1 MAKQLEKFGDY
12 YFLSVWE
19 DLQRAPQANM
29 MWTAGGAPTTYTR
42 LYLYPV
48 EEVVSKGKNV
58 RELLNAYGY
67 FMPIPVS
74 PASLEYGRSADHRE
88 AYSITNGGMLQRNL
102 PGLWTLT
109 VESYIPKDIYE
120 RAFHNWSQDK
130 RWDGVST
137 QQSFVDYINTL
148 MRFKVPFALYDS
160 SSPERIKHNGEFW
173 CIKSFSYKMNP
184 HDDIDYK
191 LELIEWREPKV
202 RTGELSMT
210 ERTPDTTSKPTIR
223 GGNGKAIMAFGI
235 KDPRNYKDAHVWH
248 PKLAGVFRRI
258 AGERYGIVDLEQF
271 KQAFK
276 RAEPWNQ
283 EVHTTPDYTVTV
295 DYRGLGNPPR
305 DAIVVPIIVRYNI
318 TAAIRVQKVIKSVV
332 RNEAIGIREAVEA
345 RYVGLSDN
353 GLTRTATGTVSV
365 QSKTANAELTDTLNS
380 GFTNELTQFYANT
393 AQRLTDIKLN
403 HNAWCEKL
411 KVVNNIEQYY
421 IEQSV
426 GDRGIIADGLNYNWI
441 WMVELRLKHVIWEPE
456 CYVLRPIVKGTNVDV
471 WYRANQ
477 SWLVPKQN
485 TIETSY
491 KEYFATV
498 EGIYPS
504 ASTLASPGE
513 EIGYIPKADGTIER
527 LTQKMSEGKVTDLV
541 KTEQLDNETDVNVDR
556 TGRSSG
562 LFAFT
567 EETINKYVK
576 GAAYPQSDKQLQ
588 P

>member
-48 EEVVSKGKNV
+48 QTVVSKGKNV
-58 RELLNAYGY
+58 EDLLNAYGY

-102 PGLWTLT
+102 PGLWTLS

-130 RWDGVST
+130 KWDGVST

-173 CIKSFSYKMNP
+173 CIKAFSYKMNP

-191 LELIEWREPKV
+191 LELIEWKEPKV
-202 RTGELSMT
+202 RTGELVMT
-210 ERTPDTTSKPTIR
+210 ERAPNTPGSPDKPTIR

-235 KDPRNYKDAHVWH
+235 KDPRNYDGARVWH
-248 PKLAGVFRRI
+248 PELNGVFQLLGGGRHGILDI
-258 AGERYGIVDLEQF
+258 AKF

-276 RAEPWNQ
+276 QAEPWND
-283 EVHTTPDYTVTV
+283 EVHTAPNYTVTV
-295 DYRGLGNPPR
+295 QYRR
-305 DAIVVPIIVRYNI
+305 VEDDAKDIIKVPIIVRYSI
-318 TAAIRVQKVIKSVV
+318 AAATHIQKTIKSIV
-332 RNEAIGIREAVEA
+332 RNEAIGIRRSVEA
-345 RYVGLSDN
+345 RYVKLKDAGVFQN
-353 GLTRTATGTVSV
+353 PFGTTQA
-365 QSKTANAELTDTLNS
+365 QSNIITNDAS
-380 GFTNELTQFYANT
+380 GYVREMTQFYKDT
-393 AQRLTDIKLN
+393 AQRAIDTKLN

-411 KVVNNIEQYY
+411 KTLNNVPMYY

-426 GDRGIIADGLNYNWI
+426 KDQDIKPVGANYEWR
-441 WMVELRLKHVIWEPE
+441 WMVEMHLEHLVWQPE

-504 ASTLASPGE
+504 ASTLSSPGE
-513 EIGYIPKADGTIER
+513 EVGYMPKGNGTVER
-527 LTQKMSEGKVTDLV
+527 LTQKLSEGKVMDLV
-541 KTEQLDNETDVNVDR
+541 KTEQLDNETDANVDR

-562 LFAFT
+562 VFAFT

-576 GAAYPQSDKQLQ
+576 GDAYPQSDKQLQ

>member
-1 MAKQLEKFGDY
+1 MANKLD
-12 YFLSVWE
+12 
-19 DLQRAPQANM
+19 DM
-29 MWTAGGAPTTYTR
+29 IWTAGGAPTTYTR

-48 EEVVSKGKNV
+48 ETVVSKGKNV
-58 RELLNAYGY
+58 KELLNAYGY

-102 PGLWTLT
+102 PGLWTLS

-130 RWDGVST
+130 KWDGVST
-137 QQSFVDYINTL
+137 QQSFVDYINAL

-160 SSPERIKHNGEFW
+160 SSPERIKHNAEFW

-202 RTGELSMT
+202 RTGELVMT
-210 ERTPDTTSKPTIR
+210 ERTPSTPGKPTIR

-235 KDPRNYKDAHVWH
+235 KDPRNYDNAHVWH
-248 PKLAGVFRRI
+248 PALVGMFRRI
-258 AGERYGIVDLEQF
+258 AGEKYAIVDLAKF
-271 KQAFK
+271 SQAFK
-276 RAEPWNQ
+276 QAEPWND
-283 EVHTTPDYTVTV
+283 EVHTAPNYTVTV
-295 DYRGLGNPPR
+295 QYRRVMNAPR
-305 DAIVVPIIVRYNI
+305 DVIKVPIVVRYGI
-318 TAAIRVQKVIKSVV
+318 AAATHIQKTIKSIV
-332 RNEAIGIREAVEA
+332 RNEAIGIRRTIEA
-345 RYVGLSDN
+345 RYVKLSEN
-353 GLTRTATGTVSV
+353 GMSQATSGTVLV
-365 QSKTANAELTDTLNS
+365 QSKTANTELDNMINS
-380 GFTNELTQFYANT
+380 GYTNEMTQFHAET
-393 AQRLTDIKLN
+393 KLN

-411 KVVNNIEQYY
+411 KVVNNVPMYY

-426 GDRGIIADGLNYNWI
+426 GDRGIEPVGANYEWI
-441 WMVELRLKHVIWEPE
+441 WMVEMRLEHVVWQPE

-504 ASTLASPGE
+504 ASALSAPGE
-513 EIGYIPKADGTIER
+513 EVGYIPKGDGTVER
-527 LTQKMSEGKVTDLV
+527 LTQKLSEGKVTDLV
-541 KTEQLDNETDVNVDR
+541 KTEQLDNETDANVDR

-562 LFAFT
+562 VFAFT

-576 GAAYPQSDKQLQ
+576 GGTYPQSDKQLQ

>member
-1 MAKQLEKFGDY
+1 MANKLD
-12 YFLSVWE
+12 
-19 DLQRAPQANM
+19 DM

-58 RELLNAYGY
+58 KELLNAYGY

-102 PGLWTLT
+102 PGLWTLS

-130 RWDGVST
+130 KWDGVST
-137 QQSFVDYINTL
+137 QQSFVDYINAL

-160 SSPERIKHNGEFW
+160 SSPERIKHNAEFW

-191 LELIEWREPKV
+191 LELIEWKEPRV
-202 RTGELSMT
+202 RTGELVMT
-210 ERTPDTTSKPTIR
+210 ERTPSTPGKPTIR
-223 GGNGKAIMAFGI
+223 GGNSKAIMAFGL
-235 KDPRNYKDAHVWH
+235 KDPRNYDNARVWH
-248 PKLAGVFRRI
+248 PGLIGMFRRI
-258 AGERYGIVDLEQF
+258 AGEQYTILDLAKF
-271 KQAFK
+271 NQAFK
-276 RAEPWNQ
+276 QAEPWND
-283 EVHTTPDYTVTV
+283 EVHTAPNYTVTV
-295 DYRGLGNPPR
+295 QYRRVMNAPR
-305 DAIVVPIIVRYNI
+305 DVIKVPIVVRYGI
-318 TAAIRVQKVIKSVV
+318 AAATHIQKTIKSIV
-332 RNEAIGIREAVEA
+332 RNEAIGIRRTIEA
-345 RYVGLSDN
+345 RYVKLADN
-353 GLTRTATGTVSV
+353 GMSQAISATVLV
-365 QSKTANAELTDTLNS
+365 QSKTSNAKLDNMINS
-380 GFTNELTQFYANT
+380 GYANEMTQFHAET
-393 AQRLTDIKLN
+393 KLN

-411 KVVNNIEQYY
+411 KVLKNVPMYY

-426 GDRGIIADGLNYNWI
+426 GDRGIEPVGVNYEWI
-441 WMVELRLKHVIWEPE
+441 WMVEMRLEHVVWQPE

-504 ASTLASPGE
+504 ASALSSPGE
-513 EIGYIPKADGTIER
+513 EVGYIPKGDGTIER
-527 LTQKMSEGKVTDLV
+527 LTQKLREGKVTDLV
-541 KTEQLDNETDVNVDR
+541 KTEQLDNATDANVDR

-562 LFAFT
+562 VFAFT

-576 GAAYPQSDKQLQ
+576 GDAYPQSDKQLQ

>member
-58 RELLNAYGY
+58 KELLNAYGY

-88 AYSITNGGMLQRNL
+88 AYSVTNGGILQRNL
-102 PGLWTLT
+102 PGLWTLS

-120 RAFHNWSQDK
+120 RAFYNWSQDK
-130 RWDGVST
+130 KWDGVST

-202 RTGELSMT
+202 RTGELIMT
-210 ERTPDTTSKPTIR
+210 ERTPDTTSKPTVR

-248 PKLAGVFRRI
+248 PNLVGVFRRI
-258 AGERYGIVDLEQF
+258 AGERYGIIDLAQF

-276 RAEPWNQ
+276 QAEPWND
-283 EVHTTPDYTVTV
+283 EVHTAPNYTVTV
-295 DYRGLGNPPR
+295 KYRSLTTK
-305 DAIVVPIIVRYNI
+305 DAITVPIIVRYNI
-318 TAAIRVQKVIKSVV
+318 TAAIHIQKVIKSVV
-332 RNEAIGIREAVEA
+332 RNEAIGIRESVEA
-345 RYVGLSDN
+345 RYVKLSTN
-353 GLTRTATGTVSV
+353 GMSQTSDGTVVIRPRPSM
-365 QSKTANAELTDTLNS
+365 SNLNEEINS
-380 GFTNELTQFYANT
+380 GFAGELLDFATQT
-393 AQRLTDIKLN
+393 RLN

-426 GDRGIIADGLNYNWI
+426 TDGGIIADGAYYEWT
-441 WMVELRLKHVIWEPE
+441 WRVQLRLKHVMWEPE
-456 CYVLRPIVKGTNVDV
+456 CYVLRPIVKGTNVDI

-504 ASTLASPGE
+504 ASTLSAPGE
-513 EIGYIPKADGTIER
+513 EVGYIPKGDGTIER
-527 LTQKMSEGKVTDLV
+527 ITQKLSEGKVTDLV
-541 KTEQLDNETDVNVDR
+541 KTEQLDNETDSNVDR
-556 TGRSSG
+556 TGRASG

-567 EETINKYVK
+567 EDAINKYVK
-576 GAAYPQSDKQLQ
+576 GDVYPQSDKQLQ

>member
-48 EEVVSKGKNV
+48 QTVVSKGKNV
-58 RELLNAYGY
+58 EELLNAYGY

-102 PGLWTLT
+102 PGLWTLS

-130 RWDGVST
+130 KWDGVST

-160 SSPERIKHNGEFW
+160 SSPERIKHNAEFW
-173 CIKSFSYKMNP
+173 CIKAFSYKMNP

-191 LELIEWREPKV
+191 LELIEWKEPKV
-202 RTGELSMT
+202 RTGELVMT
-210 ERTPDTTSKPTIR
+210 ERTPTTSGTPGKPTIR

-235 KDPRNYKDAHVWH
+235 KDPRNYDGARVWH
-248 PKLAGVFRRI
+248 PELIGVFRRI
-258 AGERYGIVDLEQF
+258 AGEKYGILDLAKF
-271 KQAFK
+271 NQAFK
-276 RAEPWNQ
+276 QAEPWND
-283 EVHTTPDYTVTV
+283 EVHTAPNYTVTV
-295 DYRGLGNPPR
+295 QYRRVMNAPR
-305 DAIVVPIIVRYNI
+305 DAIVVPIVVRYGI
-318 TAAIRVQKVIKSVV
+318 AAATHIQKTIKSIV
-332 RNEAIGIREAVEA
+332 RNEAIGIRRSVEA
-345 RYVGLSDN
+345 RYVKLPNN
-353 GLTRTATGTVSV
+353 GMFQNPFGTTQA
-365 QSKTANAELTDTLNS
+365 QSNVI
-380 GFTNELTQFYANT
+380 TNDGGGYVREMTQFYKDT
-393 AQRLTDIKLN
+393 AQRLIDTKLN

-411 KVVNNIEQYY
+411 KVLNNMGMYY

-426 GDRGIIADGLNYNWI
+426 GDRGIEPVGANYEWI
-441 WMVELRLKHVIWEPE
+441 WMVEMRLKHVVWQPE

-504 ASTLASPGE
+504 ASALSAPGE
-513 EIGYIPKADGTIER
+513 EVGYIPKGDGTVER
-527 LTQKMSEGKVTDLV
+527 LTQTLSEGKVTDLV
-541 KTEQLDNETDVNVDR
+541 KTEQLDNETDANVDR
-556 TGRSSG
+556 TGRTSG
-562 LFAFT
+562 VFAFT

-576 GAAYPQSDKQLQ
+576 GDAYPQSDKQLQ